1 MHPAN
6 IYKTAFS
13 TLIGHFEYVVMP
25 FGLSTAPATFQAL
38 MNTIL
43 VPHLRKFVLVF
54 FDDILI
60 YSNSLSD
67 HVTHVDM
74 VLQILRQHH
83 LSAKPSKCV
92 FGQQQ
97 VEYLGYIISN
107 LGVATDPNKVHAIA
121 AWPVPTSITELGGF
135 LGLAGSYRKFIK
147 DFGIICKPLFTAL
160 KKNGFV

>member
-1 MHPAN
+1 M
-6 IYKTAFS
+6 
-13 TLIGHFEYVVMP
+13 GHFEYLVML
-25 FGLSTAPATFQAL
+25 FGLTNAPATFQAL

-43 VPHLRKFVLVF
+43 APHLRKFVLVF

-67 HVTHVDM
+67 HVTHVDI
-74 VLQILRQHH
+74 VLQILRHH

-107 LGVATDPNKVHAIA
+107 LGVATDSNKGACCCSFACAHFCHR
-121 AWPVPTSITELGGF
+121 T
-135 LGLAGSYRKFIK
+135 
-147 DFGIICKPLFTAL
+147 
-160 KKNGFV
+160 